1 MVTTI
6 EEPRIRPE
14 WLLGGA
20 ITLFGAIV
28 IIVVT
33 LLLGSREDEP
43 VVTPADATAL
53 TEGSCAEDL
62 RQPHWV
68 PEEVRRAAAECPAD
82 ISAGIGRTTA
92 EDHLGTWI
100 IYTLDGAENV
110 ETFRGGPGL
119 AWPEEEVRSGA
130 YHPASAITYV
140 AYAGSAEL
148 SDELT
153 GDNVTVEWEELHGVR
168 PRRAGHPR
176 GQQRVRPG
184 SRRMDRRRRLV
195 PAARHHRPHPH
206 GQRGPHGGGADP
218 HRGQRGGKRRV
229 APDVSDAQVT
239 PVT

>member
-1 MVTTI
+1 MADVVTTI

-20 ITLFGAIV
+20 VTLLGAII

-33 LLLGSREDEP
+33 LVIGAGEDEP
-43 VVTPADATAL
+43 SVVPADATEL
-53 TEGSCAEDL
+53 TAGTCAEDL

-68 PEEVRRAAAECPAD
+68 PDAVRRAVAECPAD

-100 IYTLDGAENV
+100 TYTLDGAENA

-140 AYAGSAEL
+140 AYPGSAEL
-148 SDELT
+148 SGELSGDSVAVETQDLKESGQDVRVTRVDNNGFGPVRLEWTDDAGSYVLLATIGRTPTGNAGPTVAELIRIADSVAAEDE
-153 GDNVTVEWEELHGVR
+153 
-168 PRRAGHPR
+168 
-176 GQQRVRPG
+176 
-184 SRRMDRRRRLV
+184 
-195 PAARHHRPHPH
+195 
-206 GQRGPHGGGADP
+206 
-218 HRGQRGGKRRV
+218 
-229 APDVSDAQVT
+229 
-239 PVT
+239 